1 MSALL
6 IALLAFSAYI
16 LAYFTY
22 GKRLGSKILGFL
34 PERPTPAHVLRDD
47 VDFVPSR
54 KAVLFGHHF
63 ASIAGLGPI
72 LGPAIAVIWGWIPA
86 LLWVIFG
93 SVFMGAVHDLS
104 ALYISLRHQGRSIGD
119 VTGDL
124 LGPRG
129 RTLFLLLVFF
139 LLALAMGAFAYVIAL
154 LFIDSGALH
163 FYPQAVIPV
172 WSLIAIAVVIGLLV
186 YRFRVGLTPATIIGV
201 ALMLLA
207 TWFGASHPVRDL
219 FGLELNVDRWVW
231 ILMSYALV
239 ASVVPVWLLLQPRDY
254 LNSFQLYLGMGL
266 LYAGLVVTRPQIV
279 APAINNAPT
288 DLPPLFPFLFITV
301 ACGAI
306 SGFHSLVSSGT
317 TAKQLANERDALLIG
332 YGSML
337 TEGLLAVLVILA
349 TTAGFA
355 SRAEW
360 NGHYASWAGAG
371 SLGAKL
377 QAFVVGGA
385 SFTTKLGLDPSLA
398 AIFIAVVAVGF
409 AMTTLDSGT
418 RLLRYNLEEL
428 GSHFAPLGWI
438 TRNRYGAGL
447 LAVLAIGYFALIKV
461 GGKPAGIT
469 LWALFGI
476 TNQLL
481 GALGFLVI
489 TLYFY
494 RAGKPVLYF
503 LLPMLFMMAITLAA
517 LPISLWRFAHS
528 DPVSWPLVGT
538 GVAILLLDLWMILEA
553 GLSLRRLRDER
564 NGRTGAMDIP
574 EPALEA

>member
-6 IALLAFSAYI
+6 IAVLAFFAY
-16 LAYFTY
+16 LAAYFTY
-22 GKRLGSKILGFL
+22 GKRLGSKVLGFI
-34 PERPTPAHVLRDD
+34 PDRPTPAQEKRDGID
-47 VDFVPSR
+47 YVPSH

-72 LGPAIAVIWGWIPA
+72 LGPAIAVIWGWLPA

-93 SVFMGAVHDLS
+93 SIFMGAVHDLA

-119 VTGDL
+119 ITGDL

-129 RTLFLLLVFF
+129 RTLFLLLIFF
-139 LLALAMGAFAYVIAL
+139 LIALAMGAFAYVISL
-154 LFIDSGALH
+154 LFIRSGPLN
-163 FYPQAVIPV
+163 FYPEAVIPV
-172 WSLIAIAVVIGLLV
+172 WSLIAIAMIIGSLV
-186 YRFRVGLTPATIIGV
+186 YRFRVGLTPATLIGV

-207 TWFGASHPVRDL
+207 TWYGAGHPVTAL
-219 FGLELNVDRWVW
+219 FGMELTVDRWVW
-231 ILMSYALV
+231 ILMGYALI
-239 ASVVPVWLLLQPRDY
+239 ASVLPVWLLLQPRDY

-266 LYAGLVVTRPQIV
+266 LYAGLVVTRPEIV
-279 APAINNAPT
+279 APALNSAPA
-288 DLPPLFPFLFITV
+288 DLPPLFPFLFITI

-317 TAKQLANERDALLIG
+317 TAKQLASERDSLFVS
-332 YGSML
+332 YGAML
-337 TEGLLAVLVILA
+337 TEGLLAVLAILA

-355 SRAEW
+355 TRAQW
-360 NGHYASWAGAG
+360 NQHYSSWAGAG

-377 QAFVVGGA
+377 KAFVEGGA
-385 SFTTKLGLDPSLA
+385 SFTAKLGLDPALA
-398 AIFIAVVAVGF
+398 GIFIAVVAVGF

-438 TRNRYGAGL
+438 TRNRYGAGI

-481 GALGFLVI
+481 GALGFLVM

-494 RAGKPVLYF
+494 RAGKPILYF

-517 LPISLWRFAHS
+517 LPYSLWQFLRS

-538 GVAILLLDLWMILEA
+538 GVAILLLDLWLIAEA
-553 GLSLRRLRDER
+553 VLSLKRLRAER
-564 NGRTGAMDIP
+564 ELRQIGEMP
-574 EPALEA
+574 EPA